1 MAQEDKSSTQQRG
14 PGDVLRA
21 ARESAGMSV
30 EQVADKLHLL
40 QSVVSS
46 LEKDCYDRIRGETFV
61 RGYLRNYARLLGVD
75 AEDVLSRHRLAN
87 PAGKSEARLVVVA
100 LAREDRP
107 EPAGGGLPLPGAPGP
122 HPVAAVGRVV
132 ARPISRHRVAVP

>member
-1 MAQEDKSSTQQRG
+1 
-14 PGDVLRA
+14 
-21 ARESAGMSV
+21 MSV

-87 PAGKSEARLVVVA
+87 PRARARRAPARASVTAGTAPPAR
-100 LAREDRP
+100 
-107 EPAGGGLPLPGAPGP
+107 
-122 HPVAAVGRVV
+122 AAW
-132 ARPISRHRVAVP
+132 AWS